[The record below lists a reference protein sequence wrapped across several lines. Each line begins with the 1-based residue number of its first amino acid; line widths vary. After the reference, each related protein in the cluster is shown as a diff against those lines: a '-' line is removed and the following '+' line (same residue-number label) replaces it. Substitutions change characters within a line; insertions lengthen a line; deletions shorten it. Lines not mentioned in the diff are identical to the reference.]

1 MRDSLP
7 RFLLR
12 RALAGVLVVWGA
24 VTVTFFAVSATGG
37 DQIDAILGPQAAT
50 IPGLREQTAAEYG
63 LDRPLLAQYWDRL
76 RGFVTGDFGKSYQ
89 RGEPVSTLLSGQVT
103 PTLELAFAAA
113 LTGLVLALLVT
124 VVTAGRDRVVIRAG
138 TSVLE
143 ILAVAVPPF
152 WLGILLLSVFSFT
165 LRWFP
170 AYGAQGLA
178 GLVLPVLA
186 LAVPVAGVLTQVMR
200 QELALVQGKP
210 FVMTARARGQ
220 SRLGLLLR
228 HTLRHALLPAT
239 TMSAWALGTLIGGAV
254 LVEKVFSRPGLGT
267 VLVNAVQ
274 HRDTPVV
281 SAVVTLAALVFVVAN
296 TLADALYPVID
307 ARLRKGE
314 GS

>member
-1 MRDSLP
+1 MRDSWP

-37 DQIDAILGPQAAT
+37 DQIAAILGPQAAG
-50 IPGLREQTAAEYG
+50 IPGLRAQTAAEYG
-63 LDRPLLAQYWDRL
+63 LDRPLLVQYWDRL
-76 RGFVTGDFGKSYQ
+76 RGFVTGDFGKSFQ
-89 RGEPVSTLLSGQVT
+89 RGEPVTTLLSGQVT
-103 PTLELAFAAA
+103 PTLELALTAA

-124 VVTAGRDRVVIRAG
+124 VVTAGRGRLVRSG
-138 TSVLE
+138 TSVIE
-143 ILAVAVPPF
+143 VLAVAVPPF

-170 AYGAQGLA
+170 AYGAQGFA

-186 LAVPVAGVLTQVMR
+186 LAVPVAGVLAQVMR
-200 QELALVQGKP
+200 QELTLVQGKP
-210 FVMTARARGQ
+210 YVLTARARGQ

-228 HTLRHALLPAT
+228 HTLRHALLPVT
-239 TMSAWALGTLIGGAV
+239 TMSAWVLGTLVGGAV

-274 HRDTPVV
+274 HRDAPVV

-307 ARLRKGE
+307 ARLRKGD

>member
-1 MRDSLP
+1 MRDSWP

-37 DQIDAILGPQAAT
+37 DQIAAILGPQAAG

-63 LDRPLLAQYWDRL
+63 LDRPLLVQYWDRL
-76 RGFVTGDFGKSYQ
+76 RGFVTGDFGKSFQ
-89 RGEPVSTLLSGQVT
+89 RGEPVTTLLSGQVT
-103 PTLELAFAAA
+103 PTLELALTAA

-124 VVTAGRDRVVIRAG
+124 VVTAGRGRLVRSG
-138 TSVLE
+138 TSVIE
-143 ILAVAVPPF
+143 VLAVAVPPF

-170 AYGAQGLA
+170 AYGAQGFA

-186 LAVPVAGVLTQVMR
+186 LAVPVAGVLAQVMR
-200 QELALVQGKP
+200 QELTLVQGKP
-210 FVMTARARGQ
+210 YVLTARARGQ

-228 HTLRHALLPAT
+228 HTLRHALLPVT
-239 TMSAWALGTLIGGAV
+239 TMSAWVLGTLVGGAV

-307 ARLRKGE
+307 ARLRKGD